1 MIKYNALS
9 PSKQASK
16 WFSISVRIINSGI
29 NFIFLEVQI
38 ME

>member
-9 PSKQASK
+9 PSKQASE

-29 NFIFLEVQI
+29 NFIFLELH